1 MKIIIDEWYDDIEKN
16 KLISQI
22 KSHYQTL
29 IGITLEEQMTGTI
42 NKQADKTVKAIDNLF
57 EQLKRTP

>member
-42 NKQADKTVKAIDNLF
+42 NKQADKTVETINNLF

>member
-16 KLISQI
+16 NLISQI

-29 IGITLEEQMTGTI
+29 IDITLEEQMTGTI
-42 NKQADKTVKAIDNLF
+42 NKQADKTVETINNLF
-57 EQLKRTP
+57 EQLKRTS

>member
-1 MKIIIDEWYDDIEKN
+1 MKIIIDEWYDDIEKDN
-16 KLISQI
+16 LISQI

-42 NKQADKTVKAIDNLF
+42 NKQADKTVETINNLF
-57 EQLKRTP
+57 EQLKRTS

>member
-42 NKQADKTVKAIDNLF
+42 NKQADKTVKAIDKLF

>member
-42 NKQADKTVKAIDNLF
+42 NKQADKTVETINNLF
-57 EQLKRTP
+57 EQLKRTS

>member
-42 NKQADKTVKAIDNLF
+42 NKQADKTVKAINNLF